1 MTKARIFKPSKNA
14 MQSGQATSHDWH
26 LTFEPASARKIDPL
40 MGHMSSA
47 DTRQQ
52 INLSFPSKEAAIAYA
67 ERENIDYL
75 VLKPK
80 ERKRIVKAYSDN
92 FATARV
98 EGNWTH

>member
-14 MQSGQATSHDWH
+14 MQSGQATSHAWH

-98 EGNWTH
+98 DGNWTH